1 MSSKQ
6 LAPEVA
12 DSVAGS
18 QHGGDMAAVY
28 EVGTRDQQSAAAAPT
43 SSMKSNLRAIMRIPV
58 TIKVVVGSTTLPI
71 AALAALAPGSVVP
84 LDRNVGDKVD
94 VVANGR
100 VIARGAIVVIDGD
113 ASRFGVAI
121 DALVEPNPA
130 EG

>member
-1 MSSKQ
+1 MSSTE
-6 LAPEVA
+6 LAPEFA
-12 DSVAGS
+12 DGVAGS
-18 QHGGDMAAVY
+18 QRDAEKGAA
-28 EVGTRDQQSAAAAPT
+28 SAVDTKDKSRAADAAT

-71 AALAALAPGSVVP
+71 ATLAALAPGSVVP

-113 ASRFGVAI
+113 ATRFGVAI
-121 DALVEPNPA
+121 DALVESNTL